1 MSAEQYTYILGG
13 GPAGLSAAYYAQ
25 KNNMPFHLFESSSQF
40 GGNCR
45 TLAFKEF
52 LFDTGAHRFHN
63 KNKEATELV
72 KELLGNDLRLVTSP
86 SKIFWNNKYIEFPID
101 AKDILRQVG
110 LCTNLNILFD
120 KITNQFRGKSKVLSF
135 KESSYH
141 KYGQTLADMF
151 LINYTEK
158 LWGEKA
164 DNLCPTI
171 SGGRLKNLNLLSV
184 IRSFFLSKNVDVEH
198 LDGSFL
204 YPKYGFG
211 TIFDSISQSLAE
223 DSVSLNSPISNL
235 IYNKSKIESIVFN
248 DGMSIDGCDVKNIIS
263 TLPVSF
269 LIKCLYPRVPVDI
282 INAIDGLK
290 YRNLRLFVFFLDT
303 HKFSDNASIYF
314 PQSDVPFTRIYEP
327 KNRSKNMA
335 PKDKTCIVVEMPY
348 DSEASKDEIDQYNI
362 DYLKKILVE
371 KKLLSIDIIIDSIIV
386 DIPYAYPVITTDIQS
401 RLDKVSSYLNRF
413 KNLHVVG
420 RSADFNYLHVHD
432 LLMMSKNII
441 SKINKVS
448 PTL

>member
-1 MSAEQYTYILGG
+1 
-13 GPAGLSAAYYAQ
+13 
-25 KNNMPFHLFESSSQF
+25 
-40 GGNCR
+40 
-45 TLAFKEF
+45 
-52 LFDTGAHRFHN
+52 
-63 KNKEATELV
+63 
-72 KELLGNDLRLVTSP
+72 
-86 SKIFWNNKYIEFPID
+86 
-101 AKDILRQVG
+101 
-110 LCTNLNILFD
+110 
-120 KITNQFRGKSKVLSF
+120 
-135 KESSYH
+135 
-141 KYGQTLADMF
+141 
-151 LINYTEK
+151 
-158 LWGEKA
+158 
-164 DNLCPTI
+164 
-171 SGGRLKNLNLLSV
+171 
-184 IRSFFLSKNVDVEH
+184 
-198 LDGSFL
+198 
-204 YPKYGFG
+204 
-211 TIFDSISQSLAE
+211 
-223 DSVSLNSPISNL
+223 
-235 IYNKSKIESIVFN
+235 
-248 DGMSIDGCDVKNIIS
+248 
-263 TLPVSF
+263 